1 MNLDGGVLQFYKQF
15 TKMCFPRI
23 NKKKSADVR
32 QTNWNESTLFLFVG
46 RKNKPNQKKIDFF
59 WDRVDGGGTLEI
71 RDAWII
77 CETTE
82 II

>member
-23 NKKKSADVR
+23 NKKKVLMSDKR
-32 QTNWNESTLFLFVG
+32 IGTNRRSFCLWAE
-46 RKNKPNQKKIDFF
+46 KQAQQKKSIFF

-71 RDAWII
+71 RDA
-77 CETTE
+77 
-82 II
+82 